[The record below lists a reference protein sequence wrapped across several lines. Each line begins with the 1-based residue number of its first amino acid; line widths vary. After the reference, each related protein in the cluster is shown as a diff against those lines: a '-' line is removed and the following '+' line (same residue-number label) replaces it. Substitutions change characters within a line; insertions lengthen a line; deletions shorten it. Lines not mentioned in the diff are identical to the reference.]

1 MPAPLTLD
9 SRRASDI
16 CAYLAVAA
24 ASLIGLWAVSLNG
37 GLFGPDARYM
47 VAAGR
52 WILENGQLPTW
63 DPLTI
68 HNQLPYICQQ
78 WPVCILLALVHDLI
92 GETAVRALFAFIDI
106 SGALVLY
113 SVSRR
118 VGLRGALATV
128 LSCVAVL
135 WMAVME
141 ASTPRAL
148 DVICIALCWGA
159 AARYVETRDPRILAT
174 FPLMGFLIAN
184 IHGALWP
191 CALMLPLSMLIDA
204 RLDARSRGHVALS
217 AALTGC
223 ACTLNP
229 YGASMLTLPFQTV
242 GCENPMLAGVWE
254 LRPMVPGYPS
264 EALFTFGSCAAAL
277 AFSMGRNGVRRLFSY
292 ECVMTVGLAVLS
304 LMTRRNLLL
313 YLAVL
318 VLVSG
323 EIVAMGDSDV
333 RNPFKDGRAAFAS
346 VLMSCAVLACTV
358 ALLAP
363 SIGIDSPR
371 YASESNAFG
380 GLREAGVAAGSCVI
394 TDLDTGCNAEL
405 LGFRPTL
412 DTRVEVLCGVYGGA
426 DVLTPAAAA
435 LSGKGTV
442 TYCDEAGIVAAVL
455 PDGSYDAAVARLKEA
470 RWDVVHDDGTTIALV
485 SPDAITEE

>member
-24 ASLIGLWAVSLNG
+24 SSLIGLWAVSMGG
-37 GLFGPDARYM
+37 GLFGPDTRYM

-52 WILENGQLPTW
+52 WILENGRLPES
-63 DPLTI
+63 DILTV
-68 HNQLPYICQQ
+68 HAQLPYICQQ

-92 GETAVRALFAFIDI
+92 GETAVRALFALIDV
-106 SGALVLY
+106 SGALALF
-113 SVSRR
+113 SMARR
-118 VGLRGALATV
+118 VGLKGAVSTALTCA
-128 LSCVAVL
+128 AVF
-135 WMAVME
+135 WMSVME

-148 DVICIALCWGA
+148 DVICIALCWGS
-159 AARYVETRDPRILAT
+159 AARYVETRDPRILAI

-217 AALTGC
+217 AALTVC
-223 ACTLNP
+223 ACALNP

-242 GCENPMLAGVWE
+242 GCENPMLSGVWE
-254 LRPMVPGYPS
+254 LRPMVPGYPG

-292 ECVMTVGLAVLS
+292 GCVMTVGLAALS

-313 YLAVL
+313 YLAAL
-318 VLVSG
+318 VLVTG

-333 RNPFKDGRAAFAS
+333 RDPFEDGRAAFAS

-358 ALLAP
+358 ALLAS

-371 YASESNAFG
+371 CVSESNAFG
-380 GLREAGVAAGSCVI
+380 GLRKAGLAAGSCVI

-412 DTRVEVLCGVYGGA
+412 DTRVEVLCGIYGGA

-442 TYCDEAGIVAAVL
+442 TYCDGLGIIAAVL
-455 PDGSYDAAVARLKEA
+455 PDGSNDAAVAQLKKAGWE
-470 RWDVVHDDGTTIALV
+470 VVHDDGTTVALV